1 MTRVLAKI
9 IYIENADTL
18 NNIGKTTVVL
28 GTIKFPYRGPIEE
41 ILALATCKGNGV
53 LHSLII

>member
-1 MTRVLAKI
+1 MQIL
-9 IYIENADTL
+9 
-18 NNIGKTTVVL
+18 NIGKTTVVL